1 MDFGNGNGLVLGRV
15 NFWCDSVQTC
25 DENLGNEE
33 LSHDDVNH
41 CSTFKI
47 IVLG

>member
-1 MDFGNGNGLVLGRV
+1 MVMGLFWEGLIFGVIQCRR
-15 NFWCDSVQTC
+15 